1 MNDQYNMNH
10 PETPDDII
18 NDNNTTYP
26 NPYGTYGNSQ
36 QTSYTSSPND
46 YYGQNNQGYQQN
58 GYYGQNAQGY
68 QQNGYY
74 GQNPQGYQQNG
85 YYEQNPQGY
94 QQNGYYGQNPQGYQQ
109 YGYYGQNMV
118 QGTVK
123 NLYNGILMI
132 LYPISFIISVIM
144 VQQTFKM
151 MDFESLMTGN
161 YLAITSTGWY
171 STLSGISS
179 LLSLAMTL
187 FFILDIAQIY
197 KSRYNIVGLIL
208 FAILCKPGY
217 FLWRAH
223 ILRRPKN
230 GAIAYT
236 IFLGGLFMWYVLWV
250 FQFTLQMVGTMAY

>member
-1 MNDQYNMNH
+1 MNDQYDMNH

-18 NDNNTTYP
+18 NDNNATYP

-58 GYYGQNAQGY
+58 GYYGQN
-68 QQNGYY
+68 
-74 GQNPQGYQQNG
+74 
-85 YYEQNPQGY
+85 
-94 QQNGYYGQNPQGYQQ
+94 
-109 YGYYGQNMV
+109 MV

-123 NLYNGILMI
+123 NFYNGILMI

-230 GAIAYT
+230 GAIVYT

>member
-1 MNDQYNMNH
+1 MNDQYDMNH
-10 PETPDDII
+10 PESSDDII
-18 NDNNTTYP
+18 IDNNATYP
-26 NPYGTYGNSQ
+26 NPYGTYGNSR
-36 QTSYTSSPND
+36 QTSYNPSPND
-46 YYGQNNQGYQQN
+46 YYGQNTQGYQQNEYYGQNAQNYQQN

-74 GQNPQGYQQNG
+74 GQH
-85 YYEQNPQGY
+85 
-94 QQNGYYGQNPQGYQQ
+94 QGYQQ
-109 YGYYGQNMV
+109 YGYYGQNIV
-118 QGTVK
+118 QDTVK
-123 NLYNGILMI
+123 NFYNGILMI

-179 LLSLAMTL
+179 LLSLAMTV

-197 KSRYNIVGLIL
+197 KSRCNIVGLVL

-223 ILRRPKN
+223 ILRRPKT

-236 IFLGGLFMWYVLWV
+236 IFLGGLFLWYILWV

>member
-1 MNDQYNMNH
+1 MNDQYDMNH
-10 PETPDDII
+10 PESSDDII
-18 NDNNTTYP
+18 NDNNATYP

-36 QTSYTSSPND
+36 QTSYNPSSND
-46 YYGQNNQGYQQN
+46 
-58 GYYGQNAQGY
+58 YYGQNAQGY

-74 GQNPQGYQQNG
+74 GQHH
-85 YYEQNPQGY
+85 
-94 QQNGYYGQNPQGYQQ
+94 QGYQQ
-109 YGYYGQNMV
+109 YGYYGQNIV
-118 QGTVK
+118 QDTVK
-123 NLYNGILMI
+123 NFYHGILMI

-144 VQQTFKM
+144 VQQTFQM

-171 STLSGISS
+171 STLSSISS
-179 LLSLAMTL
+179 LLSLAMTV

-197 KSRYNIVGLIL
+197 KSRCNIVGLVL

-223 ILRRPKN
+223 ILRRPKT

-236 IFLGGLFMWYVLWV
+236 IFLGGLFLWYILWV
-250 FQFTLQMVGTMAY
+250 FQFTLQMVGSMAY

>member
-1 MNDQYNMNH
+1 
-10 PETPDDII
+10 
-18 NDNNTTYP
+18 
-26 NPYGTYGNSQ
+26 
-36 QTSYTSSPND
+36 
-46 YYGQNNQGYQQN
+46 
-58 GYYGQNAQGY
+58 
-68 QQNGYY
+68 
-74 GQNPQGYQQNG
+74 
-85 YYEQNPQGY
+85 
-94 QQNGYYGQNPQGYQQ
+94 
-109 YGYYGQNMV
+109 MV
-118 QGTVK
+118 PGTVK
-123 NLYNGILMI
+123 NFYNGILMI

-230 GAIAYT
+230 GAIVYT